1 MLRIRFLRAGKKNR
15 PFFRIVAT
23 DSTNPPQGGRFKEK
37 LGFFDPLKR
46 EVKLKSERIKYWIS
60 VGAQPSD
67 RVHNLLIKEG
77 IIKGEK
83 VAVHSRSKKQVSE
96 VEKGKEGIAEAPK
109 EKKEKIPEKEGIA
122 EAPKEEKEKAPEKKE
137 PKEEISSEK
146 KETPKEEKEK
156 TPEKEEPKEEISS
169 EKKKAPNKIKKTETK
184 IEAKKEQK
192 KDLPQ
197 EKLEE
202 KEE

>member
-37 LGFFDPLKR
+37 LGFFDPLKK

-77 IIKGEK
+77 VIKGEK
-83 VAVHSRSKKQVSE
+83 VAVHSKAKKKVSGIE
-96 VEKGKEGIAEAPK
+96 EGKKGLE
-109 EKKEKIPEKEGIA
+109 
-122 EAPKEEKEKAPEKKE
+122 EAPKEEKEKELKKE
-137 PKEEISSEK
+137 ESKEEISSEK
-146 KETPKEEKEK
+146 KEAPK
-156 TPEKEEPKEEISS
+156 
-169 EKKKAPNKIKKTETK
+169 KIKKTEAKTK
-184 IEAKKEQK
+184 AKKKQK

-197 EKLEE
+197 EKPEE

>member
-1 MLRIRFLRAGKKNR
+1 MLRIRFLRTGKKYR

-37 LGFFDPLKR
+37 LGFFDPLKQ

-83 VAVHSRSKKQVSE
+83 AAVHSKTKKRASE
-96 VEKGKEGIAEAPK
+96 VEEGKKELKEVPK
-109 EKKEKIPEKEGIA
+109 EKKEKEPKK
-122 EAPKEEKEKAPEKKE
+122 EAPKEEINNEKEEAPKKEIDNEKKE
-137 PKEEISSEK
+137 APKEI
-146 KETPKEEKEK
+146 EK
-156 TPEKEEPKEEISS
+156 TEM
-169 EKKKAPNKIKKTETK
+169 KTET
-184 IEAKKEQK
+184 KKEQK
-192 KDLPQ
+192 KDLSQ
-197 EKLEE
+197 KKSEK

>member
-37 LGFFDPLKR
+37 LGFFDPLKK

-77 IIKGEK
+77 IIKGKK

-96 VEKGKEGIAEAPK
+96 VEK
-109 EKKEKIPEKEGIA
+109 EKEVVV
-122 EAPKEEKEKAPEKKE
+122 EAPKEEKEKAPEKEEKKE
-137 PKEEISSEK
+137 IPEEEKEKTPEKEKIKEEISSEK
-146 KETPKEEKEK
+146 KETSDKIEKV
-156 TPEKEEPKEEISS
+156 
-169 EKKKAPNKIKKTETK
+169 ETK
-184 IEAKKEQK
+184 IEVKKEQK
-192 KDLPQ
+192 KDFPQ

-202 KEE
+202 KKE

>member
-1 MLRIRFLRAGKKNR
+1 MLRIRFLRVGKKNR

-23 DSTNPPQGGRFKEK
+23 DSANPPQGGRFKEK

-77 IIKGEK
+77 IIKGKK

-96 VEKGKEGIAEAPK
+96 VEK
-109 EKKEKIPEKEGIA
+109 EKEGIA
-122 EAPKEEKEKAPEKKE
+122 GA
-137 PKEEISSEK
+137 
-146 KETPKEEKEK
+146 PKEEKEK

-169 EKKKAPNKIKKTETK
+169 EKKEAPKEEKEKAPEKEETKEEISNEKKETPDKIEKAETK

>member
-1 MLRIRFLRAGKKNR
+1 MLRIRFLRVGKKNR

-23 DSTNPPQGGRFKEK
+23 DSANPPQGGRFKEK

-60 VGAQPSD
+60 VGAQPSV

-77 IIKGEK
+77 IIKGKK

-96 VEKGKEGIAEAPK
+96 VEK
-109 EKKEKIPEKEGIA
+109 EKEGIA
-122 EAPKEEKEKAPEKKE
+122 GAPKEEKEKAPEKE
-137 PKEEISSEK
+137 ETKEEISNEK
-146 KETPKEEKEK
+146 KETPDKIEK
-156 TPEKEEPKEEISS
+156 
-169 EKKKAPNKIKKTETK
+169 AETK